1 MERVWNSV
9 IICIKKHTDT
19 YRHKSREI
27 ERVDFIDHVP
37 IEEKRRQIRL
47 GSFMNGRDAMSYA
60 FTELPIQTGCCS
72 VITSFLFMTIF
83 FFYKCTCDFSGSTAD
98 WRPQLDARFPSNS
111 GDCWTHEMMGDT
123 SAGVL
128 PPPTFAPVGGG
139 VTIKDPPIH
148 QTINLATIYLAT
160 TI

>member
-1 MERVWNSV
+1 MYKKTHRHIQAQIKRDRASWFYRSCANRREEAANSV
-9 IICIKKHTDT
+9 GVF
-19 YRHKSREI
+19 YEWPWRHELCLHRASHSNRLLFCYHEFLI
-27 ERVDFIDHVP
+27 YDH
-37 IEEKRRQIRL
+37 
-47 GSFMNGRDAMSYA
+47 F
-60 FTELPIQTGCCS
+60 F
-72 VITSFLFMTIF
+72 F

-128 PPPTFAPVGGG
+128 PPPTFALVGGG